1 MGRSAAL
8 RRACGRAFYVGASAH
23 VRQALSL
30 PQWRS
35 VQWLTRENAMYLS
48 KSAVTM
54 TMLAAL
60 ALSSP
65 VVFANAGGGGGGGAR
80 IHSGSG
86 TRLLDQDR
94 LTTRSPDRLHD
105 RLQDR
110 LYDRD
115 LKLERDRDRI
125 YGGNLMTSAERTSY
139 EQQLRTLPTEQERVQ
154 FRMEH
159 QHEMQ
164 QRAEQRHERLGPQ
177 PSESQVRT
185 QEHARQ
191 QERAEIYGYSMM
203 TPKEVARYQA
213 QMGTAKT
220 EQEREHIRAEH
231 RQQMEER
238 ARERGVAPPQ

>member
-1 MGRSAAL
+1 
-8 RRACGRAFYVGASAH
+8 
-23 VRQALSL
+23 
-30 PQWRS
+30 
-35 VQWLTRENAMYLS
+35 MYLS

-65 VVFANAGGGGGGGAR
+65 VVFASAGGGGGGGGAR

-94 LTTRSPDRLHD
+94 LSTRSTDRLHDQLHD

-115 LKLERDRDRI
+115 LKRERDRDRI

-139 EQQLRTLPTEQERVQ
+139 EQQLRTLATEQERVQ

-164 QRAEQRHERLGPQ
+164 QRAEQRHERLGSQ
-177 PSESQVRT
+177 PSESQVRA
-185 QEHARQ
+185 QEHERQ

-238 ARERGVAPPQ
+238 ARERGVSPPQ

>member
-1 MGRSAAL
+1 
-8 RRACGRAFYVGASAH
+8 
-23 VRQALSL
+23 
-30 PQWRS
+30 
-35 VQWLTRENAMYLS
+35 MYLS

-54 TMLAAL
+54 IMLATL

-65 VVFANAGGGGGGGAR
+65 VVFASARGGGAGGGPG
-80 IHSGSG
+80 IHSSSG
-86 TRLLDQDR
+86 TRLLDR
-94 LTTRSPDRLHD
+94 DRLHD

-125 YGGNLMTSAERTSY
+125 YGGNLMTSAERTRY
-139 EQQLRTLPTEQERVQ
+139 EEQLRTLPTEQERVQ

-164 QRAEQRHERLGPQ
+164 QRAEQRHERLGPGL
-177 PSESQVRT
+177 SESQVRA

-191 QERAEIYGYSMM
+191 QERAQIYGYSMM

-213 QMGTAKT
+213 QMGAAKT
-220 EQEREHIRAEH
+220 EQAREHIRAEH

-238 ARERGVAPPQ
+238 ARKRGVSPPQ